1 MGTFRARVMIQVAV
15 GVLPGT
21 PESTKNFV
29 LTSEEF
35 YRQASDDGDTTFDD
49 GNHAKGMEAMV
60 RVHNEALEYA
70 RSQMNPAANNW
81 VKLEWVWM

>member
-1 MGTFRARVMIQVAV
+1 MRVRVMIQVDS
-15 GVLPGT
+15 GILPGT
-21 PESTKNFV
+21 PEMTKQFF

-35 YRQASDDGDTTFDD
+35 YRQASDDGDTRYAD
-49 GNHAKGMEAMV
+49 GDHAKGMEAMV

-70 RSQMNPAANNW
+70 RSLMNPAANNW